1 MLRAAAACG
10 VLLLALGC
18 TSAPPAPPGSIV
30 VGMTNSALDMDPRVA
45 GDEASQKVHQ
55 LVYSSLVKIDDQL
68 RIVPDVAESLE
79 QPDPLTY
86 IARLR
91 RGVLFHNGREL
102 TSADVIY
109 TFRSLIDPNFRG
121 RTGAYRLLGAVD
133 AIDSHTVKF
142 TLKEPFASFP
152 INLVMGIVQDGS
164 GVGSGRMPIGTGP
177 YRLTSFAADDR
188 IVLSPFAEHYRGA
201 PKNSGIVLK
210 VVPDDTMR
218 GLELRKGTVDIVV
231 NDVAPDIVAQLRNE
245 GRLKLATAPG
255 TDYAYMGMNLRDPIL
270 SRVEVRKAIGFA
282 IDRSA
287 IVEHLRRGFATPA
300 VGIVPPMS
308 WAFATDVFAFRHDPE
323 EARRLL
329 DQAGFPDP
337 DGDGPR
343 PRLSLTI
350 KTSTSE
356 VYRTQ
361 AAVIQHDLE
370 QVGIHVEVRS
380 SELPTL
386 LNDAARGNFQ
396 LYTLQFVG
404 VTDPDMLRRVY
415 HSRQAPP
422 AGLNRVFYVNP
433 EVDSLIEQAALPGAD
448 DARRAL
454 YVRAQQLIAED
465 VPYIPLWYRTN
476 VAVMQADIQGVT
488 LSPIAEFT
496 FLKDVYREPVR

>member
-1 MLRAAAACG
+1 M
-10 VLLLALGC
+10 
-18 TSAPPAPPGSIV
+18 
-30 VGMTNSALDMDPRVA
+30 
-45 GDEASQKVHQ
+45 
-55 LVYSSLVKIDDQL
+55 
-68 RIVPDVAESLE
+68 
-79 QPDPLTY
+79 
-86 IARLR
+86 
-91 RGVLFHNGREL
+91 
-102 TSADVIY
+102 
-109 TFRSLIDPNFRG
+109 
-121 RTGAYRLLGAVD
+121 
-133 AIDSHTVKF
+133 KF

-164 GVGSGRMPIGTGP
+164 GVGSARLPIGTGP
-177 YRLTSFAADDR
+177 YKLTSFAADDR

-201 PKNSGIVLK
+201 PKNNGIVLK

-245 GRLKLATAPG
+245 GRLKLATSPG

-282 IDRSA
+282 IDRGA

-308 WAFATDVFAFRHDPE
+308 WAFAEDVFSFRHDPA

-329 DQAGFPDP
+329 DQAGYPDP

-370 QVGIHVEVRS
+370 QVGIHLEVRS
-380 SELPTL
+380 TELPTL

-433 EVDSLIEQAALPGAD
+433 QVDSLIEQAALPGAD

-496 FLKDVYREPVR
+496 FLKDVYRVPVR

>member
-1 MLRAAAACG
+1 MLRLAAAAAA
-10 VLLLALGC
+10 LLLAVSC
-18 TSAPPAPPGSIV
+18 TSAPPAPAGSII

-55 LVYSSLVKIDDQL
+55 LVYSSLVRIDDQL
-68 RIVPDVAESLE
+68 RIVPDVAESLD

-86 IARLR
+86 VARLR
-91 RGVLFHNGREL
+91 KGVLFHDGREL
-102 TSADVIY
+102 TSADVVY

-121 RTGAYRLLGAVD
+121 RTGAYRLLGAVN

-164 GVGSGRMPIGTGP
+164 GVGASRMPIGTGP
-177 YRLTSFAADDR
+177 YKLTSFAADDR
-188 IVLSPFAEHYRGA
+188 IVLSPFPEHYNGA
-201 PKNSGIVLK
+201 PKNNGIVLK

-231 NDVAPDIVAQLRNE
+231 NDVAPDIVAQLRHE
-245 GRLKLATAPG
+245 GRLKLVTAPG

-270 SRVEVRKAIGFA
+270 SRAEVRKAIGFA
-282 IDRSA
+282 IDRNA
-287 IVEHLRRGFATPA
+287 IVQHLRRGFATPA

-308 WAFATDVFAFRHDPE
+308 WAFASDVFAFRHDPA

-329 DQAGFPDP
+329 DQAGYPDP

-343 PRLSLTI
+343 PRFALTI

-361 AAVIQHDLE
+361 AAVIQHDLQ

-404 VTDPDMLRRVY
+404 VTDPDMLRRVF

-422 AGLNRVFYVNP
+422 AGLNRVYYTNP
-433 EVDSLIEQAALPGAD
+433 EVDSLIERAALPGPD
-448 DARRAL
+448 DERRAL

-476 VAVMQADIQGVT
+476 VAVTQADIQGVT

-496 FLKDVYREPVR
+496 FLKDVYREPRR

>member
-1 MLRAAAACG
+1 M
-10 VLLLALGC
+10 
-18 TSAPPAPPGSIV
+18 
-30 VGMTNSALDMDPRVA
+30 
-45 GDEASQKVHQ
+45 
-55 LVYSSLVKIDDQL
+55 
-68 RIVPDVAESLE
+68 
-79 QPDPLTY
+79 
-86 IARLR
+86 
-91 RGVLFHNGREL
+91 
-102 TSADVIY
+102 
-109 TFRSLIDPNFRG
+109 
-121 RTGAYRLLGAVD
+121 
-133 AIDSHTVKF
+133 
-142 TLKEPFASFP
+142 
-152 INLVMGIVQDGS
+152 
-164 GVGSGRMPIGTGP
+164 
-177 YRLTSFAADDR
+177 
-188 IVLSPFAEHYRGA
+188 LSPFAEHYRGA
-201 PKNSGIVLK
+201 PKNTGIILK

-245 GRLKLATAPG
+245 GRLHLVTAPG

-282 IDRSA
+282 IDRGA

-308 WAFATDVFAFRHDPE
+308 WAFAADVFSFRHDPA

-329 DQAGFPDP
+329 DQAGYPDP

-343 PRLSLTI
+343 PRFSLTI
-350 KTSTSE
+350 RTSTSE

-370 QVGIHVEVRS
+370 QVGIHLDVRS
-380 SELPTL
+380 TELPTL

-415 HSRQAPP
+415 HSKQAPP

-433 EVDSLIEQAALPGAD
+433 EVDSLIGQAALPGSD

-454 YVRAQQLIAED
+454 YVRAQKLIAED

-476 VAVMQADIQGVT
+476 VAVTQADIEGVT
-488 LSPIAEFT
+488 LSPIADFG
-496 FLKDVYREPVR
+496 FLKDVYRRPAR